1 MENSFFWSRQGF
13 QRFQSHAWNRHPVW
27 YRYGLRQNEERE
39 KKRCVEDRQKRRN
52 EDEPWLEMVEGS
64 NDLTYIFSM
73 MSFLPTEYL
82 QTIYLYTL
90 TFTVFLFRPHE
101 NQEPCGMCM
110 LLLPYICTFC
120 ITRPVVRE
128 GGRTTAKGRRAAPE
142 RRSLAAMNGWFDVE
156 RLDHVVNSF
165 WLSSWDLLQL
175 KWAVETYHV
184 LNDWMILNV
193 VGSETA
199 TSDEITIGRRSPVSW
214 GTEASTEAVGTAA
227 TRGRPPRC
235 KGQRLWAVV

>member
-64 NDLTYIFSM
+64 NDLTYVFSM

-82 QTIYLYTL
+82 QTIYLYTI

-142 RRSLAAMNGWFDVE
+142 RRSLAAMNG
-156 RLDHVVNSF
+156 F
-165 WLSSWDLLQL
+165 WLSSWDLQAEMSSWNLQC
-175 KWAVETYHV
+175 VEW
-184 LNDWMILNV
+184 LNDIERCWFRDSDIRWNHPSLEALKRQQKQLEQQRREEDRRAAKGK
-193 VGSETA
+193 GSE
-199 TSDEITIGRRSPVSW
+199 
-214 GTEASTEAVGTAA
+214 
-227 TRGRPPRC
+227 
-235 KGQRLWAVV
+235 L